1 MTVVHYGLTWPKDPC
16 QVWVEFEGKS
26 KIWIPK
32 SITIR
37 KLIMEPEYFP
47 VTENLN
53 SISFPIIKFYFDG
66 VLSLTESYGIHKLRP
81 KGPYQVRKIVDPILS
96 LQITSD
102 KIIKF
107 PKLVLDIERI
117 PDIPIEKVE
126 RSISFSEEFFRQF
139 IENNLWLSSI
149 YHPIYS
155 NYTRNCINSIHL
167 LTNHLTHF

>member
-81 KGPYQVRKIVDPILS
+81 KGLGRFVPSKKDCGS
-96 LQITSD
+96 HFKS
-102 KIIKF
+102 
-107 PKLVLDIERI
+107 
-117 PDIPIEKVE
+117 
-126 RSISFSEEFFRQF
+126 S
-139 IENNLWLSSI
+139 NN
-149 YHPIYS
+149 
-155 NYTRNCINSIHL
+155 
-167 LTNHLTHF
+167 F